1 MLASPKLIHFLATL
15 ISIDLKKK
23 SDIKIIKKKK
33 GVKENEIENIKK
45 KERGKASENINSK

>member
-23 SDIKIIKKKK
+23 SDIKIIKKKRS
-33 GVKENEIENIKK
+33 
-45 KERGKASENINSK
+45 ERK